1 MNTRV
6 GVIADLDLSKQSIGC
21 RAALLLMPDVMID
34 GYLLCAFVAQPRA
47 SLYLNSRTADAFQPE
62 RGLSFLS
69 QAWAFRQGI
78 FFSLFPVYLLKQT
91 RTVELAKAASVKTY
105 GNATV

>member
-1 MNTRV
+1 
-6 GVIADLDLSKQSIGC
+6 
-21 RAALLLMPDVMID
+21 MPDVMID

-69 QAWAFRQGI
+69 QAWAFRHG
-78 FFSLFPVYLLKQT
+78 FLFVISCLF
-91 RTVELAKAASVKTY
+91 VETDPNSRAVTL
-105 GNATV
+105 